1 MNGIFSIKELKE
13 IFKSEKSIKMILVIG
28 AALIIVITLSGLGGG
43 SDKKS
48 DDSMLFNYEKQAEYE
63 AALENRLEN
72 ILSQINGTGNIDI
85 MVTLDT
91 SEQNQFQKSGNE
103 LVSTRT
109 PEIRGVIVVCDGG
122 DNIIVR
128 EKIISAVSG
137 AFGISTTRVS
147 VIK

>member
-13 IFKSEKSIKMILVIG
+13 IFKSEKSIKLIIIIG
-28 AALIIVITLSGLGGG
+28 AALIIAIALSGLGT
-43 SDKKS
+43 
-48 DDSMLFNYEKQAEYE
+48 DSGESGNTTLFNYENQAEYE
-63 AALENRLEN
+63 TALEEKLEN
-72 ILSQINGTGNIDI
+72 ILSKINGIGTIDI
-85 MVTLDT
+85 MITLDT

-103 LVSTRT
+103 PVYTKT

-122 DNIIVR
+122 DNIIIR
-128 EKIISAVSG
+128 EKVISAVSG